1 MIRILPNILFLSS
14 ILPIQAADTVS
25 VTEYHIPAAL
35 AASSTFDTMQA
46 AANLTNGSGLDGV
59 RHDADGGARTMW
71 HTVEHPESKPPAP
84 GLPPSPAWV
93 RFDFK
98 TPVDISSVLIWNH
111 NQGGLTDRGFGKTRI
126 YGSADGKSWTQLAAV
141 ELTPGGD
148 TAQTITVSPKS
159 PPKAILIAAESNH
172 GGSCYGL
179 SEVKFAHLR
188 QVAADAVP
196 VPSSIGCRPETVYR
210 HRADGKPGRSI
221 ALTFGGAPLYGGGT
235 VEVEVAGGPREITPF
250 TGDPAGRGEMKVLL
264 PEGVAVGREA
274 QVSITVR
281 ASKHILKTSAIV
293 PPQRQWT
300 VYLLPHSHVD
310 IGYTNTHDNV
320 EFIHRRNIH
329 EAIKLAKETAGF
341 PEGSR
346 FKWDTE
352 VAWPAERTL
361 ANGTEAEKAAM
372 LEAIRNG
379 TINVGASYINDNTSV
394 SADEEFAAF
403 FGPSE
408 RIGALTG
415 RKFDTIMQ
423 VDIPGMS
430 WGVVPAAASRGIPY
444 VLLFNNG
451 GDRVGLSMEISHHPF
466 WWIGPDGKSKVL
478 CLQPGAYSPGAQAKG
493 RFHWPAMMGQT
504 DRAKLPA
511 VIRTGNPRANF
522 IDAYLWPTLERLEKD
537 PLYPYDIFPMSWAL
551 ADNMPVD
558 ADLPYAVKS
567 WNEEY
572 AYPRVVIANSHD
584 IMSAF
589 DQKFGD
595 RIPSRSGEFTEYW
608 SDGLGSA
615 AKQTSMNRN
624 AKERLIQADTL
635 WSMLRP
641 NDPAPRAKFDEAW
654 RNVLMGSE
662 HTWCYSDPHR
672 QPLTNDI
679 LAVKFGFF
687 QHADEQSR
695 HLLTESLNPVE
706 DSAGQAVTVFN
717 TLSWPRS
724 GLVTLPP
731 GVAALADVPTQKL
744 STGETVFLAKDVPAL
759 GSVTYRTASSAK
771 PATPADA
778 PVRTAPAALDNGIV
792 RVGLD
797 PASGNIASL
806 IRNGREYVKGTANS
820 YHYLKGGNAPSSATG
835 PSEARIRV
843 NESGPVL
850 ASLLVE
856 SKADGCNW
864 LKREVRLLAGQPQVE
879 VINTLDKLAITGK
892 EGVHFGFS
900 FDIANPRTRMDIPW
914 GVAEVDADF
923 FPEANR
929 NWICFQRWLDIS
941 NADAGVTW
949 TSPDAPTFQHGE
961 IRANVL
967 GGATGSPLWVRKLEP
982 SSTIYSWA
990 LNNHWHTNF
999 PLSQSGVLVF
1009 RYGVLAHGHGFDA
1022 AAANRFGLEQARPLV
1037 ISTGKPNTTAPPVS
1051 INNPRVV
1058 ISSIRSEP
1066 GGRAVTLRSLSEAEE
1081 TVTVSDSNP
1090 RNAKSIS
1097 LPPFGVQSLTLPL
1110 SLGPNPPP

>member
-1 MIRILPNILFLSS
+1 MFRLIPS
-14 ILPIQAADTVS
+14 ILLISSVLPIHAADTVPI
-25 VTEYHIPAAL
+25 TGYHVPTAT

-46 AANLTNGSGLDGV
+46 AVNLTNGSGLDGA
-59 RHDADGGARTMW
+59 RHDTDGGARTMW
-71 HTVEHPESKPPAP
+71 HTVEHPESKPPAA
-84 GLPPSPAWV
+84 GLPASPAWV

-98 TPVDISSVLIWNH
+98 AAVDISSVLIWNH
-111 NQGGLTDRGFGKTRI
+111 NQSGLTDRGFRKTRI
-126 YGSADGKSWTQLAAV
+126 YGSADGQSWALLATA
-141 ELTPGGD
+141 ELAPGGD
-148 TAQTITVSPKS
+148 TAQTIAVSPKS
-159 PPKAILIAAESNH
+159 PPKSVLIAADSNH

-179 SEVKFAHLR
+179 SEVKFAHVR

-196 VPSSIGCRPETVYR
+196 FPNSIVCRPENVYR
-210 HRADGKPGRSI
+210 HRADGKPGRGI
-221 ALTFGGAPLYGGGT
+221 ALSFGGSPLYGDGT
-235 VEVEVAGGPREITPF
+235 IEIAVAGGPRETAPF
-250 TGDPAGRGEMKVLL
+250 AADPLGRSEMKVVL
-264 PEGVAVGREA
+264 PEGVAVDREA

-281 ASKHILKTSAIV
+281 AAKHILKTSAIV

-320 EFIHRRNIH
+320 EFIHRRNIQ
-329 EAIKLAKETAGF
+329 EAIKLAKETADF

-361 ANGTEAEKAAM
+361 ANGTESEKAAM

-379 TINVGASYINDNTSV
+379 TIHVGASYINDNTSV

-403 FGPSE
+403 FSPSE
-408 RIGALTG
+408 KIGELTG

-430 WGVVPAAASRGIPY
+430 WGVVPAAVSRGIPY

-451 GDRVGLSMEISHHPF
+451 GDRVGLSMEVSHHPF

-504 DRAKLPA
+504 DRTKLPA

-558 ADLPYAVKS
+558 ADLPYAVRS
-567 WNEEY
+567 WNGEY

-589 DQKFGD
+589 DRKFGD

-615 AKQTSMNRN
+615 AKQTAMNRN

-687 QHADEQSR
+687 QHADEQSH
-695 HLLTESLNPVE
+695 HLLTESLKPLAASRE
-706 DSAGQAVTVFN
+706 PSITVFN

-731 GVAALADVPTQKL
+731 GVAGLADFPTQRL
-744 STGETVFLAKDVPAL
+744 SSGETVFLATDVPSL
-759 GSVTYRTASSAK
+759 GARSYLSGRSGRSDKPDIIVTPSS
-771 PATPADA
+771 
-778 PVRTAPAALDNGIV
+778 LDNGIV
-792 RVGLD
+792 KVTLD
-797 PASGNIASL
+797 PATGNIASL
-806 IRNGREYVKGTANS
+806 IRNEREYVKGSANS

-835 PSEARIRV
+835 PTETRIRV
-843 NESGPVL
+843 HENGPVL
-850 ASLLVE
+850 ASLMVE
-856 SKADGCNW
+856 SKAEGCNW
-864 LKREVRLLAGQPQVE
+864 LKREIRLLAGQPQVE
-879 VINTLDKLAITGK
+879 IINTLDKLAVTAK

-941 NADAGVTW
+941 NTDTGVTW
-949 TSPDAPTFQHGE
+949 TSPDAPTFEYGD
-961 IRANVL
+961 IRANIL
-967 GGATGSPLWVRKLEP
+967 GGATGSPQWIRKLEP

-1009 RYGVLAHGHGFDA
+1009 RYGLLAHDHAFDA

-1037 ISTGKPNTTAPPVS
+1037 VSTGKPGAIPPPLS
-1051 INNPRVV
+1051 IDNPRVV
-1058 ISSIRSEP
+1058 ISSIRTGPS
-1066 GGRAVTLRSLSEAEE
+1066 GRTVTLRSLSDSEE
-1081 TVTVSDSNP
+1081 TVTVSAPDSQP
-1090 RNAKSIS
+1090 AT
-1097 LPPFGVQSLTLPL
+1097 PLTLPPYGVRTL
-1110 SLGPNPPP
+1110 TL

>member
-1 MIRILPNILFLSS
+1 MKKTLV
-14 ILPIQAADTVS
+14 PIALLVLAQSTIFAKDTVS
-25 VTEYHIPAAL
+25 ITEYHTPAASI
-35 AASSTFDTMQA
+35 ASSAFDTLQS
-46 AANLTNGSGLDGV
+46 AANLTNGSGLDGA
-59 RHDADGGARTMW
+59 RHDTDGGARTMW

-98 TPVDISSVLIWNH
+98 TVVDISSVLIWNH
-111 NQGGLTDRGFGKTRI
+111 NQSGLTNRGFRKTRI

-141 ELTPGGD
+141 ELAPGGD
-148 TAQTITVSPKS
+148 TAQTIAVSPRI
-159 PPKAILIAAESNH
+159 PPKAILIAADSNH
-172 GGSCYGL
+172 GGSCYGM
-179 SEVKFAHLR
+179 SEVKFAQIR
-188 QVAADAVP
+188 QVPADAAP
-196 VPSSIGCRPETVYR
+196 FPNSIGCRPETVYR

-221 ALTFGGAPLYGGGT
+221 ALSFGGIPLYGGGT
-235 VEVEVAGGPREITPF
+235 VEVSVAGGSRETTQF
-250 TGDPAGRGEMKVLL
+250 AGDPAGRSEMKVIL
-264 PEGVAVGREA
+264 PEGAAVDREA

-281 ASKHILKTSAIV
+281 AAKHILKTTAIV

-300 VYLLPHSHVD
+300 IYLLPHSHVD

-320 EFIHRRNIH
+320 EFIHRSNIQ
-329 EAIKLAKETAGF
+329 EAIKLAKETAGY

-361 ANGTEAEKAAM
+361 ANGTQAEKAAM

-379 TINVGASYINDNTSV
+379 TIHVGASYINDNTSV

-403 FGPSE
+403 FAPSE
-408 RIGALTG
+408 HLGALTG

-478 CLQPGAYSPGAQAKG
+478 CLQPGSYNPGAQIKG

-504 DRAKLPA
+504 DRTKLPA
-511 VIRTGNPRANF
+511 VIRTDNPRANF
-522 IDAYLWPTLERLEKD
+522 IDAYLWPTLEKLEKD

-558 ADLPYAVKS
+558 ADVPHAVKS

-589 DQKFGD
+589 DRKFGD

-608 SDGLGSA
+608 TDGLGSA
-615 AKQTSMNRN
+615 AKQTAMNRN
-624 AKERLIQADTL
+624 AKERLVQADTL

-641 NDPAPRAKFDEAW
+641 NEPAPRADFDEAW
-654 RNVLMGSE
+654 RSVLMGSE

-672 QPLTNDI
+672 QPLTDDI
-679 LAVKFGFF
+679 LKVKFAFFQRANDESRRLLAESLKAVK
-687 QHADEQSR
+687 SP
-695 HLLTESLNPVE
+695 TTS
-706 DSAGQAVTVFN
+706 AVTVFN
-717 TLSWPRS
+717 TLSWQRS
-724 GLVTLPP
+724 GLVTVPP
-731 GVAALADVPTQKL
+731 GIDGVANAVTQKL
-744 STGETVFLAKDVPAL
+744 STGETVFLAKDIPAL
-759 GSVTYRTASSAK
+759 GATTYQTGHPAG
-771 PATPADA
+771 PATPGFVIT
-778 PVRTAPAALDNGIV
+778 PVSLDNGIV
-792 RVGLD
+792 RVMLD
-797 PASGNIASL
+797 PSTGDIASL
-806 IRNGREYVKGTANS
+806 VRDGREFLKGPANS
-820 YHYLKGGNAPSSATG
+820 YHYLKGGDTPSSASRPTDV
-835 PSEARIRV
+835 RIGVKER
-843 NESGPVL
+843 GPVV

-856 SKADGCNW
+856 SKAEGCNW
-864 LKREVRLLAGQPQVE
+864 LRREIRLLAGRPEVE
-879 VINTLDKLAITGK
+879 IINTLDKLPVTAK
-892 EGVHFGFS
+892 EGIHFGFA
-900 FDIANPRTRMDIPW
+900 FDVPNPRTRIDIPW
-914 GVAEVDADF
+914 GVVEVDADF

-941 NADAGVTW
+941 NAERGVTW
-949 TSPDAPTFQHGE
+949 TSPDAPTFQHGG
-961 IRANVL
+961 IRANVI
-967 GGATGSPLWVRKLEP
+967 GGATGSPLWIRTLQP

-1009 RYGVLAHGHGFDA
+1009 RYGILPHGAGYDA
-1022 AAANRFGLEQARPLV
+1022 VAANRFGLEQARPLV
-1037 ISTGKPNTTAPPVS
+1037 ASAGKTPAPVIPPVR
-1051 INNPRVV
+1051 IDNPRVV
-1058 ISSIRSEP
+1058 ISSVKSGIN
-1066 GGRAVTLRSLSEAEE
+1066 GMFVTLRSLSERTESVTITSKSEE
-1081 TVTVSDSNP
+1081 ESPVS
-1090 RNAKSIS
+1090 I
-1097 LPPFGVQSLTLPL
+1097 LPFGVVSVELHQ
-1110 SLGPNPPP
+1110 